1 MKFFNI
7 IAALTFST
15 MMVTQAQAIDL
26 VKVVPVV
33 KFSITKAAQESLAET
48 MKPMTSNVTSAKF
61 VLNAQIAQLNSLN
74 KKSKQDISKARLIA
88 E

>member
-15 MMVTQAQAIDL
+15 IMVTQAQAIEL
-26 VKVVPVV
+26 VKVEPVV
-33 KFSITKAAQESLAET
+33 KFSMTKADQASLAET
-48 MKPMTSNVTSAKF
+48 MKPITSDVTSAKF
-61 VLNAQIAQLNSLN
+61 VLDAQVAQLNNLN
-74 KKSKQDISKARLIA
+74 QKTTQDIVKAVLIA

>member
-15 MMVTQAQAIDL
+15 IMVTQAQAIEL
-26 VKVVPVV
+26 VKAEPIV
-33 KFSITKAAQESLAET
+33 KYSIAKAAQISLAET
-48 MKPMTSNVTSAKF
+48 MKPITSNITSAKF
-61 VLNAQIAQLNSLN
+61 VLNAQMAQLNYLN
-74 KKSKQDISKARLIA
+74 QKNTQDIAKAILIA

>member
-26 VKVVPVV
+26 VKVEPVV

>member
-15 MMVTQAQAIDL
+15 IMVTQAQAIEL
-26 VKVVPVV
+26 VKAEPIV
-33 KFSITKAAQESLAET
+33 KFSITKAAQASLAET
-48 MKPMTSNVTSAKF
+48 MKPITSNVTSAKF
-61 VLNAQIAQLNSLN
+61 VLDAQMAQLNYLN
-74 KKSKQDISKARLIA
+74 QKNTQDIAKAILIA

>member
-15 MMVTQAQAIDL
+15 MMVAQAQAIEL
-26 VKVVPVV
+26 VKIEPVV
-33 KFSITKAAQESLAET
+33 KFSITKAAQESLAQT
-48 MKPMTSNVTSAKF
+48 MKPITSNLTSAKF
-61 VLNAQIAQLNSLN
+61 VIDAQIAQLNNLN
-74 KKSKQDISKARLIA
+74 QKKRHNTAKVTLIA

>member
-15 MMVTQAQAIDL
+15 MMVTQAQAIEL
-26 VKVVPVV
+26 VKVEPVV
-33 KFSITKAAQESLAET
+33 QFSITKAAQESLAES

-61 VLNAQIAQLNSLN
+61 VLNAQIAQLNNLN
-74 KKSKQDISKARLIA
+74 QKNKQGLAKARLIA

>member
-15 MMVTQAQAIDL
+15 MMVAQAQAIEL
-26 VKVVPVV
+26 VKIEPVV
-33 KFSITKAAQESLAET
+33 KFSITKAAQESLAQT
-48 MKPMTSNVTSAKF
+48 MKPTTSNLTSAKF
-61 VLNAQIAQLNSLN
+61 VLDAQIAQLNNLN
-74 KKSKQDISKARLIA
+74 QKYRQNTAKVTLIA

>member
-15 MMVTQAQAIDL
+15 LMVTQAQAIEL
-26 VKVVPVV
+26 VKVEPVV
-33 KFSITKAAQESLAET
+33 KFSITKAAQENVAESIKLT
-48 MKPMTSNVTSAKF
+48 TNNITSTKF
-61 VLNAQIAQLNSLN
+61 VIDAQMVQLNN
-74 KKSKQDISKARLIA
+74 FNQKNRQDTTKVLLIA